1 MAMLV
6 GGLLLYLIEH
16 PLAWRLIMEPPF
28 ICSSLPIN
36 KLDTPVHTEHFGA
49 HDKYNKHLW
58 TEIHARNRG

>member
-28 ICSSLPIN
+28 IWGTRFSICTAFWPPP
-36 KLDTPVHTEHFGA
+36 KHTCGGG
-49 HDKYNKHLW
+49 
-58 TEIHARNRG
+58 I